1 MYLDTVVL
9 SGIAIVLLTCAVFYY
24 VGRYAY
30 RHFKQ
35 DVAEH
40 PDEVR
45 NSKKL

>member
-1 MYLDTVVL
+1 MYLDSVVL

-24 VGRYAY
+24 VGVYAY

-40 PDEVR
+40 PEETKAE
-45 NSKKL
+45 NKL